1 MPASRL
7 QRRLADPGLQ
17 PERTSLAW
25 FRTLLSYSAL
35 LILMLRH
42 NTHQSSPWFWLSFAA
57 LATVVAVLYRYARL
71 RNVMDSRVC
80 DYSQPDALLAKLSV
94 VLAVCFLAL
103 LFVVFHFGHFLF
115 LPGGS

>member
-1 MPASRL
+1 VPLSRL
-7 QRRLADPGLQ
+7 QRRIADPGLQ

-35 LILMLRH
+35 LLLMLRH
-42 NTHQSSPWFWLSFAA
+42 NSHQSSPWFWLIFAVLAA
-57 LATVVAVLYRYARL
+57 LVVVLYRYARL
-71 RNVMDSRVC
+71 RNLMDSRIC

-94 VLAVCFLAL
+94 VLAVCFLTL
-103 LFVVFHFGHFLF
+103 LFTVFHLGHFLF